1 MPLYLKPSQD
11 EVYDLINQAN
21 PTLGFVA
28 SPLNVK
34 LSAPTAATVSGQPN
48 LNTKTT
54 LSAVQGG
61 DFMGRKDVFYRRR
74 SLTSLFRGITVQIDL
89 YRAPVSAGTVAYT
102 VYQLLP
108 YINAK
113 YGMSLTQDDII
124 DGNILY
130 GSTLEGGFNTTTI
143 TVTAKPT
150 SLGYI
155 GTFALKWKSAP
166 QDLATMI
173 GVSELGG
180 RLYPGGNDFTSH
192 KNIVNFMGYATDWTT
207 FLGTYPYTG
216 YPNATSLAAS
226 NTVQNIAW
234 ANQMLAE
241 LNRQYGTT
249 FPTNL
254 GGSTLLCKTAVVYSL
269 PSPLVPEANSRY
281 FNRVLVVD
289 INDVQADAIGVG
301 RFYHHF
307 NV

>member
-1 MPLYLKPSQD
+1 MPLYLKPSKD

-21 PTLGFVA
+21 PGLGFVV
-28 SPLNVK
+28 SPLNVA
-34 LSAPTAATVSGQPN
+34 LSLPAVATVSGQPN
-48 LNTKTT
+48 LNTKIS

-74 SLTSLFRGITVQIDL
+74 NLTSLFRAVTVQIDL
-89 YRAPVSAGTVAYT
+89 YRAPVSAGAVAYT

-108 YINAK
+108 YLNAK
-113 YGMSLTQDDII
+113 YGMSLTTDDVTDANII
-124 DGNILY
+124 Y
-130 GSTLEGGFNTTTI
+130 GTTLEGGFNTTTV
-143 TVTAKPT
+143 TVTAKAT
-150 SLGYI
+150 SLGYT

-180 RLYPGGNDFTSH
+180 RLYPGGNDFTAH
-192 KNIVNFMGYATDWTT
+192 KNIINFMGYGTDWTT
-207 FLGTYPYTG
+207 FLTQYPWIGFPTS
-216 YPNATSLAAS
+216 NSLATTNGGNNS
-226 NTVQNIAW
+226 IW

-254 GGSTLLCKTAVVYSL
+254 GGSTLLVKAAVQYTL
-269 PSPLVPEANSRY
+269 PNPLVPEANSRY

-289 INDVQADAIGVG
+289 IQDTQADAIGVG